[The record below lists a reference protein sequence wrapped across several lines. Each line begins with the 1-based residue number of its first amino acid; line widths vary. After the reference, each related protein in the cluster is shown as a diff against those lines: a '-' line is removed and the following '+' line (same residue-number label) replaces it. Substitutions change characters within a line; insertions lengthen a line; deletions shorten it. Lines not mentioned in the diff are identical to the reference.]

1 MKYSNFLINNKF
13 GKLSLFALMLAQGLP
28 VQAQVLEEVVVT
40 AQRREQS
47 LQEVPISIDV
57 TSGEELE
64 NQGFRNLAMMS
75 GFVPSLRIDADRSG
89 NEENMQVRGVGTSGT
104 VLAYETAVPIFTDG
118 IIFGR
123 RSQLHSAFFDI
134 ERVEVLRGP
143 QPVFFGQNA
152 TAGAISIT
160 TRKANLDNANGYI
173 LGEAGNNGVLTT
185 EAAYGMPLTDNFAV
199 RVAGK
204 YDRTEGYSKD
214 FITGEKFPAGRN
226 MAARLSSIWTPM
238 ENLTITSRLEI
249 SDVEN
254 ELRAEQAFGGGTSGA
269 GLDRL
274 LNEGL
279 EALTGVV
286 PKYPYEH
293 RLDNIAVKKSGG
305 NFIVNPINADESFG
319 VGRSPSGN
327 IVDLTPLAG
336 RNDLPEDVIRTVNGE
351 FYNLDGWNAAT
362 KIEYVFNNDIALEST
377 TAYVESNNDY
387 MQEFSAAQPFMT
399 APLSRFDFLK
409 QISQEF
415 RLTSPSGG
423 QIEWMA
429 GVYGQWNHRDQGA
442 MFIHAAWDTRVLPG
456 PRRTNAYQDSTWL
469 TAFGTVTFNFMDDR
483 AAIDIGARV
492 SNVKNTARHTEW
504 TAEFIDENGSSDVA
518 DLVDGARITG
528 ITAFHKGK
536 SVYDTLA
543 RGTLINTGGIG
554 AGCGG
559 DAAAYKDNCDSNSIT
574 NFDPQV
580 VLRYNVTDDV
590 SLYAKYAEAFKAG
603 SFDTSVVSVVGQAD
617 FAFAPEFAKNWELGA
632 KGTFWDGRMTF
643 NGTLFWTTV
652 KDLQRSAFDEAEG
665 RSRTTNLGKQRVR
678 GIEFNGDILAT
689 ERFRISYSGAIM
701 DGEVVSY
708 PGDRCT
714 LEERALSPDCV
725 GGLIDRSGEKALF
738 TPDWDFNVMTTYTL
752 PVMDS
757 YEASLITNIQFTDG
771 YFESFD
777 KTLQWDQTENVSLT
791 LNFGPQDGSW
801 QVSAYGRN
809 LGEPKQTYH
818 PEADFNS
825 NGESTALGP
834 TSFITY
840 GVQGR
845 VMFD

>member
-1 MKYSNFLINNKF
+1 MKYYNLLTNNKL
-13 GKLSLFALMLAQGLP
+13 GKVSLVALMIAQAVP
-28 VQAQVLEEVVVT
+28 VYSQVLEEVVVT

-57 TSGEELE
+57 TTGEELE

-89 NEENMQVRGVGTSGT
+89 NEENMQVRGIGTSGT

-160 TRKANLDNANGYI
+160 TRKANLDNASGYV
-173 LGEAGNNGVLTT
+173 LGEAGNNGVKTA

-204 YDRTEGYSKD
+204 YDRTEGFSKD
-214 FITGEKFPAGRN
+214 FLTGEKFPAGRN
-226 MAARLSSIWTPM
+226 MAARFSTVWTPM
-238 ENLTITSRLEI
+238 ENLTINTRLEI

-254 ELRAEQAFGGGTSGA
+254 ELRAQQAYAADNSGA
-269 GLDRL
+269 GQDL
-274 LNEGL
+274 LFNQGSA
-279 EALTGVV
+279 ALTGVTSV
-286 PKYPYEH
+286 YPYDDKI
-293 RLDNIAVKKSGG
+293 DNIAVKKSGS
-305 NFIVNPINADESFG
+305 NFIINPITADESFG
-319 VGRSPSGN
+319 IGRSPSGN
-327 IVDLTPLAG
+327 IVDLTPLAN
-336 RNDLPEDVIRTVNGE
+336 RTDLPFDVIGTVNGE
-351 FYNLDGWNAAT
+351 YYNLDGWNAGSR
-362 KIEYVFNNDIALEST
+362 IEYLLANDLALEAT

-387 MQEFSAAQPFMT
+387 MQEFSTAQPFIT
-399 APLSRFDFLK
+399 APLYRFDKLK
-409 QISQEF
+409 QVSQEI

-429 GVYGQWNHRDQGA
+429 GLYGQWNHRDQGA
-442 MFIHAAWDTRVLPG
+442 MFIHASWDTRVLPG
-456 PRRTNAYQDSTWL
+456 PRRTRAFQDSTWL

-492 SNVKNTARHTEW
+492 SNVKNEARHTEW
-504 TAEFIDENGSSDVA
+504 VAEFIDENGSSDVA

-528 ITAFHKGK
+528 ITAFHKGV

-543 RGTLINTGGIG
+543 RGATFNTGGIG

-559 DAAAYKDNCDSNSIT
+559 DAAATKDNCDSNSIT

-580 VLRYNVTDDV
+580 TLRYNATDNV

-617 FAFAPEFAKNWELGA
+617 FAFAPEFAKNWEIGA
-632 KGTFWDGRMTF
+632 KGTFWDGRMSF

-678 GIEFNGDILAT
+678 GIE
-689 ERFRISYSGAIM
+689 
-701 DGEVVSY
+701 
-708 PGDRCT
+708 
-714 LEERALSPDCV
+714 
-725 GGLIDRSGEKALF
+725 
-738 TPDWDFNVMTTYTL
+738 
-752 PVMDS
+752 
-757 YEASLITNIQFTDG
+757 
-771 YFESFD
+771 
-777 KTLQWDQTENVSLT
+777 
-791 LNFGPQDGSW
+791 
-801 QVSAYGRN
+801 
-809 LGEPKQTYH
+809 
-818 PEADFNS
+818 
-825 NGESTALGP
+825 
-834 TSFITY
+834 
-840 GVQGR
+840 
-845 VMFD
+845 